1 MFIFIVMALMLGGVV
16 MLCGAASIY
25 ERAVSLVKRYG
36 TRDTVRIAKEMGI
49 FVHYING
56 LESLLG
62 MYSYRYKER
71 HILLNANMDHITTQ
85 MVCGHEIGHDLLHR
99 DRAREEFGLQEFI
112 LFDIRN
118 TMEYEANAF
127 AAHLRIP
134 DEELFDLLRQG
145 YDIVEASALMETNV
159 NLVLIKLNEFNRMGL
174 HLDLPY
180 IPKSDFLRQIVAT
193 PRGDATDA
201 I

>member
-1 MFIFIVMALMLGGVV
+1 
-16 MLCGAASIY
+16 
-25 ERAVSLVKRYG
+25 
-36 TRDTVRIAKEMGI
+36 
-49 FVHYING
+49 
-56 LESLLG
+56 
-62 MYSYRYKER
+62 
-71 HILLNANMDHITTQ
+71 
-85 MVCGHEIGHDLLHR
+85 
-99 DRAREEFGLQEFI
+99 
-112 LFDIRN
+112 
-118 TMEYEANAF
+118 MEYEANAF